1 MGLFRNKELEWL
13 KNEQDI
19 LVLQWWGYTLRFLAN
34 EESKNGGAF
43 KMDKKRPINKLLVFL
58 MGTLLCGLTF
68 HGTGMATPITDYDN
82 NAPTDTGLK
91 IASGGLT
98 LIYFP
103 VKAAYAGLG
112 GIVGGI
118 AYVLG
123 GGDEETAQV
132 IWTPTIKGTYQ
143 ITPDHL
149 KGERP
154 VRFFGQADFGTMY

>member
-1 MGLFRNKELEWL
+1 MNRKPPTNKSLVCLIVMLFSSF
-13 KNEQDI
+13 I
-19 LVLQWWGYTLRFLAN
+19 
-34 EESKNGGAF
+34 
-43 KMDKKRPINKLLVFL
+43 
-58 MGTLLCGLTF
+58 F
-68 HGTGMATPITDYDN
+68 HGSALATLFNESHESYGGTSSS
-82 NAPTDTGLK
+82 TGLK

-118 AYVLG
+118 AYVFG
-123 GGDEETAQV
+123 GGDEEAAQA
-132 IWTPTIKGTYQ
+132 IWIPTIKGTYQ

-154 VRFFGQADFGTMY
+154 VRFFGQADFATMY